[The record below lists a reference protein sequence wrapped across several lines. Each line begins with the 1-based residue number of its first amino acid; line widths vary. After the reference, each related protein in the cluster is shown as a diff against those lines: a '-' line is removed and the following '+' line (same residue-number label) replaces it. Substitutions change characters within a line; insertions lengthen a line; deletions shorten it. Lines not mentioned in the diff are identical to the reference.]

1 MTEAAQVLTDV
12 NAVPGRDILYPV
24 RDVPATVDAE
34 LRSQLD
40 AAVAFAD
47 FCVFLTA
54 GAGINHAALLMDHAQ
69 ALYSETMDALRRQG
83 MPQ

>member
-12 NAVPGRDILYPV
+12 NALSGSNVMYPV
-24 RDVPATVDAE
+24 RGIPATVDAE

-54 GAGINHAALLMDHAQ
+54 GAGINHAAQLMDHIQ
-69 ALYSETMDALRRQG
+69 AL
-83 MPQ
+83 